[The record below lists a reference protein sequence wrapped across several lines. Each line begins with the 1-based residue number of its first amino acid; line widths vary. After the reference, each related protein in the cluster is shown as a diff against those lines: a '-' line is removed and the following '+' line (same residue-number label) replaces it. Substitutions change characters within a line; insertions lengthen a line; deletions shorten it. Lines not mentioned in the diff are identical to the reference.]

1 MYQHKGIAK
10 IEKILH
16 KDFENICDQ
25 FVNNELSIHF
35 GDGKTKSVFLISK
48 QRAKNILKLN
58 IRYKEINIKWR
69 VQVTYLACILDESIS
84 VQPMTLKAINKT
96 SGESKTFLSKNK
108 LLIPELYKMLFNALI
123 QPHFD
128 YICPAWYPN
137 LIEKTPK
144 K

>member
-1 MYQHKGIAK
+1 M
-10 IEKILH
+10 
-16 KDFENICDQ
+16 
-25 FVNNELSIHF
+25 
-35 GDGKTKSVFLISK
+35 KTKLNQFARDQK
-48 QRAKNILKLN
+48 TKNILKLN

-123 QPHFD
+123 QPQTLSKK
-128 YICPAWYPN
+128 P
-137 LIEKTPK
+137 PK
-144 K
+144 NKIKLCKIDTYRYKIHTKCIMYLLLTLG

>member
-1 MYQHKGIAK
+1 M
-10 IEKILH
+10 
-16 KDFENICDQ
+16 
-25 FVNNELSIHF
+25 
-35 GDGKTKSVFLISK
+35 KTKLNQFARDQK
-48 QRAKNILKLN
+48 TKNILKLN

-69 VQVTYLACILDESIS
+69 VQVTYLACTLDESIS
-84 VQPMTLKAINKT
+84 VQSMTLKAINKT

-128 YICPAWYPN
+128 YICPAWSPN